1 MSDYISEFRNAMSTA
16 GMAHAGELQAD
27 GKIHRFNTGDEQ
39 GNTCWYVLYQPDP
52 IPAGAFGCWRRNIS
66 EKWHD
71 KKVASETSKED
82 YKTLQKKFADAE
94 AKRDSDE
101 RDRHERKSKEI
112 STLVSKLKT
121 APKDHLYLQ
130 SKKVSAHGRLMDD
143 GDGSVL
149 MPLTDVAGRIWTY
162 QTIDAFGDKLFA
174 PGGRIR
180 GCMFTIGDLSEGP
193 IVICE
198 GYATGASIHEATGW
212 PVICAMNC
220 GNLKPVSI
228 AVREKYRD
236 RTIVIAADDDRKT
249 PGNPGLTK
257 AKEAAETIKATIAVP
272 DLSMLDSGSDF
283 NDLACHSGIQ
293 SIKSYF
299 FDLLGVGMGSR
310 ITIKD
315 LLTFVPGEDAECV
328 IGDRFLC
335 RGGSCAIVAET
346 SAGKSALSR
355 QMAIC
360 WALGL
365 DFFGM
370 KPKKPLRSVI
380 IQAENDIGDES
391 EMFQGIL
398 TGLNLVD
405 PGNPEQNNALV
416 KVLEKNLIII
426 RDQTHIGVN
435 FSTYAKKLVE
445 MYQPDMVWVDPML
458 SFFGDDINDQKAMSQ
473 FLRAE
478 LNPISEQ
485 TGIIWMMLHH
495 TGKPAKDKRKS
506 QSGMMARDFA
516 YFGIGSSELSNWA
529 RAIIAVVSTSEDE
542 FRFVVAKRGWR
553 AGLKD
558 EAGGP
563 CSEIHL
569 AHSGDRICW
578 RRIPKPEE
586 DEDKAASRYDA
597 FVRAIDRPM
606 SASQIVKR
614 AAEHL
619 NRGERTCWA
628 LWGKGEGELGTLFR
642 QDYSESGGGLWIP
655 KAGLPES
662 KDD

>member
-1 MSDYISEFRNAMSTA
+1 MSDYISDFRKTMANAGLS
-16 GMAHAGELQAD
+16 HPGEIVDD
-27 GKIHRFNTGDEQ
+27 GKIHRFNSGDEQ
-39 GNTCWYVLYQPDP
+39 GNTCWYVLYRPDP

-82 YKTLQKKFADAE
+82 YKSLQKKFADAD
-94 AKRDSDE
+94 AKRDTDE
-101 RDRHERKSKEI
+101 RERHERKSKEI
-112 STLVSKLKT
+112 NALISKLKP
-121 APKDHLYLQ
+121 ASKDHLYLQ
-130 SKKVSAHGRLMDD
+130 SKKVSSCGQLMDD
-143 GDGSVL
+143 GEGSL
-149 MPLTDVAGRIWTY
+149 MMPLTDINGKVWTY

-174 PGGRIR
+174 PGGRIK
-180 GCMFTIGDLSEGP
+180 GCMFIMGDMAEGP
-193 IVICE
+193 IIICE

-212 PVICAMNC
+212 PVVCAMNC
-220 GNLKPVSI
+220 GNLKPVAIS
-228 AVREKYRD
+228 VRGKYQD

-257 AKEAAETIKATIAVP
+257 AKEAAETIRGIIAVP
-272 DLSMLDSGSDF
+272 DLSMLDTGSDF
-283 NDLACHSGIQ
+283 NDLACHSGVQ
-293 SIKSYF
+293 SIKSYL

-310 ITIKD
+310 ISIKE

-365 DFFGM
+365 DFFGI

-405 PGNPEQNNALV
+405 PENPEQNNQLV

-426 RDQTHIGVN
+426 RDQTHIGAN
-435 FSTYAKKLVE
+435 FSTYARKLVD

-458 SFFGDDINDQKAMSQ
+458 SFFGDDINDQKAMSN

-485 TGIIWMMLHH
+485 TGIIWMILHH
-495 TGKPAKDKRKS
+495 TGKPAKDKRGT

-542 FRFVVAKRGWR
+542 FRFVIAKRGWR
-553 AGLKD
+553 AGLRD

-578 RRIPKPEE
+578 RRIPRPEQ
-586 DEDKAASRYDA
+586 DEDKASKLMSSFAMKC
-597 FVRAIDRPM
+597 DRPM
-606 SASQIVKR
+606 SPKQIVQ
-614 AAEHL
+614 AAAQKL
-619 NRGERTCWA
+619 NRGERTCWG
-628 LWGKGEGELGTLFR
+628 LWAKGEGELGKLFK
-642 QDYSESGGGLWIP
+642 QDYSTGTWTPIAKHSSDL
-655 KAGLPES
+655 
-662 KDD
+662 

>member
-1 MSDYISEFRNAMSTA
+1 MSDHISAFRNVLSNA
-16 GMAHAGELQAD
+16 GVPHPGEIIDD
-27 GKIHRFNTGDEQ
+27 GKIHRYNTGGEQ
-39 GNTCWYVLYQPDP
+39 GNTCWYVLYRPDP

-71 KKVASETSKED
+71 KKAASETSKED

-94 AKRDSDE
+94 AKRDADE
-101 RDRHERKSKEI
+101 RERHERKSKELSVSI
-112 STLVSKLKT
+112 SRLKPAT
-121 APKDHLYLQ
+121 ADHLYLQ
-130 SKKVSAHGRLMDD
+130 SKKVSPYGKLMDD
-143 GDGSVL
+143 GEGSLL
-149 MPLTDVAGRIWTY
+149 MPLTDINGRVWTT
-162 QTIDAFGDKLFA
+162 QTIDPLGDKLFA
-174 PGGRIR
+174 PGGRIK
-180 GCMFTIGDLSEGP
+180 GCMFIIGDMSEGP
-193 IVICE
+193 IIICE

-212 PVICAMNC
+212 PVVCAMNC
-220 GNLKPVSI
+220 GNLKPVAIS
-228 AVREKYRD
+228 VRGKYQD

-257 AKEAAETIKATIAVP
+257 AKEAADTVRGILAVP
-272 DLSMLDSGSDF
+272 DLSMLETGSDF
-283 NDLACHSGIQ
+283 NDLACHSGVY
-293 SIKSYF
+293 SIKSYL

-310 ITIKD
+310 ISIKD
-315 LLTFVPGEDAECV
+315 LLTFVPGDDAECV

-355 QMAIC
+355 QMAIV

-398 TGLNLVD
+398 TGLGLVD
-405 PGNPEQNNALV
+405 PSNPEQNNALV

-426 RDQTHIGVN
+426 RDQTHIGMN
-435 FSTYAKKLVE
+435 FSSYAKKLVE

-458 SFFGDDINDQKAMSQ
+458 SFFGDDINDQKAMSN

-586 DEDKAASRYDA
+586 DEDKVSGLLEA
-597 FVRAIDRPM
+597 FAFKLTSPM
-606 SASQIVKR
+606 TAKQIVQS
-614 AAEHL
+614 AAQHL
-619 NRGERTCWA
+619 NRGERTCWG
-628 LWGKGEGELGTLFR
+628 LWGKGEGELGRLFR
-642 QDYSESGGGLWIP
+642 HDYSTGMWI
-655 KAGLPES
+655 S
-662 KDD
+662 KNRQSED